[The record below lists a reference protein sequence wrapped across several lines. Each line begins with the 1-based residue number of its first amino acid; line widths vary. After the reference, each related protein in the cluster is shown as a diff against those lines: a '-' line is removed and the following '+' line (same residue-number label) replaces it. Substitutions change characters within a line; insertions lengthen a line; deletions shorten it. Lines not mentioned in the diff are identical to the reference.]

1 MYIYSLFNELWIMDN
16 VCNGKQ
22 KEANFI
28 WSVVKVM
35 KWVLSLKWEKK
46 SFIENMEHMNELV

>member
-1 MYIYSLFNELWIMDN
+1 MDN